1 MRGGEYVRSVFQE
14 VIQEHRQ
21 RSSSQPGAF
30 LAAALAAM
38 QELESP
44 LKEETLVRLVVLEL
58 EDQSA
63 RPVVRRA
70 YG

>member
-1 MRGGEYVRSVFQE
+1 MHGGDYVRSVFQE

-21 RSSSQPGAF
+21 RSSSQQGAF
-30 LAAALAAM
+30 LAAALVAM

-58 EDQSA
+58 EDQST
-63 RPVVRRA
+63 RTSVRGA